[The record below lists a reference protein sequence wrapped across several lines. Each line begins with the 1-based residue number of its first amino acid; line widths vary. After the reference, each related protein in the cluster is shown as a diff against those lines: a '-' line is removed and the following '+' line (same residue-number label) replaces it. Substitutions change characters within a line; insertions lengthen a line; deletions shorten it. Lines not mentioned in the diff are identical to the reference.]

1 MPLSISNHTI
11 LQRPPIA
18 PSLAQTPCATL
29 MKEAMKSL
37 LSFQFGDFRAKL
49 AEIFNV
55 LTDTYGEKL
64 TCSQLNVQLD
74 TLFSKE
80 EGWSLLRRASAYNSV
95 EQTVYRSRQIENT
108 TYLITAPAHDLL
120 DEQSNTA
127 TLSGGHSAAAMLEE
141 IKKEFPTG
149 NLKTLMPIAQSNP
162 LGCFGLRG
170 HFVLCEVD
178 INEGIISTITL
189 HDAKA
194 GLIDSFYQGAKH
206 LKKQFLNHESLELD
220 KQFTLTA
227 QHHGHQHL
235 FNGND
240 CGRYTLYYA
249 DTVVKTGALA
259 EATAKDAMA
268 FFSQRG
274 VK

>member
-1 MPLSISNHTI
+1 MLLPMSNNTIPLI
-11 LQRPPIA
+11 PPIA
-18 PSLAQTPCATL
+18 TASAQTPCATL

-37 LSFQFGDFRAKL
+37 LSFQFGDFRARIV
-49 AEIFNV
+49 EIFNV

-64 TCSQLNVQLD
+64 TCSQLNLQLD
-74 TLFSKE
+74 VLFSE
-80 EGWSLLRRASAYNSV
+80 EKNWTCLKRESTHNP
-95 EQTVYRSRQIENT
+95 EEHTIYRSTKIGNT
-108 TYLITAPAHDLL
+108 TYLVSAPAHDLL
-120 DEQSNTA
+120 EEHSNEA
-127 TLSGGHSAAAMLEE
+127 ILSGGHSTAALLEE

-149 NLKTLMPIAQSNP
+149 KVKALMPIAQSNP

-189 HDAKA
+189 HDSKA
-194 GLIDSFYQGAKH
+194 GLIDGFYRADKH
-206 LKKQFLNHESLELD
+206 LKKQLLNHKSLGLD
-220 KQFTLTA
+220 RQFTLTA

-249 DTVVKTGALA
+249 DTVVKDTPLT
-259 EATAKDAMA
+259 EASAKDAMA
-268 FFSQRG
+268 FFSHHG

>member
-1 MPLSISNHTI
+1 
-11 LQRPPIA
+11 
-18 PSLAQTPCATL
+18 

-64 TCSQLNVQLD
+64 TCSQLNLQLD
-74 TLFSKE
+74 ALFSKE
-80 EGWSLLRRASAYNSV
+80 EGWTPLRRTSAYHAI
-95 EQTVYRSRQIENT
+95 EQTVYRSRQIEGT
-108 TYLITAPAHDLL
+108 TYLISAPAHDLL

-141 IKKEFPTG
+141 IKIEFPTG
-149 NLKTLMPIAQSNP
+149 NIKALMPIAQSNP

-178 INEGIISTITL
+178 INEGKIQTTTL
-189 HDAKA
+189 HDPKA
-194 GLIDSFYQGAKH
+194 GLIDGFYQGAKH
-206 LKKQFLNHESLELD
+206 LKRQFLNHKNLELD
-220 KQFTLTA
+220 KGAIPTA

-235 FNGND
+235 LNGND

-249 DTVVKTGALA
+249 DTIIETGSL
-259 EATAKDAMA
+259 TQTSTKDALA
-268 FFSQRG
+268 FFSQHG
-274 VK
+274 VT